1 MINFIGL
8 KTFINREINRFMRVA
23 IQTLVTPWI
32 SAVLFIFIFGFV
44 VGQKIE
50 LVNGIRYIDFVIPG
64 ILMMN
69 VISSAFSQVSSSLY
83 FQRFM
88 RSIEEVLVAPLSY
101 SEMIVGYVVGGIT
114 RGMVVGFGVLGIGFL
129 FGAGTVEHFWLFIF
143 YIVSISI
150 IFSLIGILIGLW
162 SNGFEQLAVLNTF
175 VIMPLSFLGG
185 IFNSVS
191 MLPEKIQNFV
201 ILNPFFYFIDGVRYS
216 MIGIREANTV
226 VGLFVIFFLM
236 IFLSLWVFYLFKK
249 GWKLRV

>member
-8 KTFINREINRFMRVA
+8 KTFVLREINRFMRVA

-32 SAVLFIFIFGFV
+32 SAVLFIFIFGYV

-50 LVNGIRYIDFVIPG
+50 LVDGVRYIDFIIPG

-88 RSIEEVLVAPLSY
+88 RSIEEILVAPLSY
-101 SEMIVGYVVGGIT
+101 FEMIAGYVIGGVVRGVIVGL
-114 RGMVVGFGVLGIGFL
+114 GVLAIGFL
-129 FGAGTVEHFWLFIF
+129 FGAANIEHFWLFLF
-143 YIVSISI
+143 YVVSISI
-150 IFSLIGILIGLW
+150 IFSLIGILVGLW

-185 IFNSVS
+185 VFNSVS
-191 MLPEKIQNFV
+191 MLPEKVQSFV
-201 ILNPFFYFIDGVRYS
+201 ILNPFFYFIDGIRYS
-216 MIGIREANTV
+216 MIGVKEANTTA
-226 VGLFVIFFLM
+226 GLFIIFFLI
-236 IFLSLWVFYLFKK
+236 IFLSLWVGYLFKK